1 MFPSKGIVCLLM
13 ITWCVSQ
20 LQCAAA
26 LARVGI
32 GRVFFGCHN
41 NKFGG
46 CGSLMNLHD
55 ETTVPRGVAAGVYH
69 GYPIV
74 EGILK
79 DEAVRLL
86 RSFYD
91 RENFHAPDDKRKR
104 KPPLSAEDADTG
116 TSQDEEESG

>member
-1 MFPSKGIVCLLM
+1 MKFYNISPVKEYSSYARPFFLGRYLNSK
-13 ITWCVSQ
+13 S
-20 LQCAAA
+20 QCAAA

-32 GRVFFGCHN
+32 GRVFFGCRN
-41 NKFGG
+41 DKFGG
-46 CGSLMNLHD
+46 CGSLMKLHD
-55 ETTVPRGVAAGVYH
+55 ASTVPSGEYH

-104 KPPLSAEDADTG
+104 KPPPNGEDVDT
-116 TSQDEEESG
+116 

>member
-1 MFPSKGIVCLLM
+1 
-13 ITWCVSQ
+13 
-20 LQCAAA
+20 
-26 LARVGI
+26 
-32 GRVFFGCHN
+32 
-41 NKFGG
+41 
-46 CGSLMNLHD
+46 MNLHD
-55 ETTVPRGVAAGVYH
+55 AATVPSGEYH

-104 KPPLSAEDADTG
+104 KPPPTEEDVDTF
-116 TSQDEEESG
+116 TSISTSTTMGESQKKKESG

>member
-1 MFPSKGIVCLLM
+1 MQCFYTHHGTKFSSWADDISISELQ
-13 ITWCVSQ
+13 S
-20 LQCAAA
+20 QCAAA

-55 ETTVPRGVAAGVYH
+55 ASTVPSGEYH

-104 KPPLSAEDADTG
+104 KPPPTEEDVET
-116 TSQDEEESG
+116 